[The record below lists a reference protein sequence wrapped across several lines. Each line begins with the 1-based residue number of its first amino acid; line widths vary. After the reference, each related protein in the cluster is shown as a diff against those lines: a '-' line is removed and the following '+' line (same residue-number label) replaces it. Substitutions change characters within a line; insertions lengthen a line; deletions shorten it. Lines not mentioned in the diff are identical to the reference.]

1 MSKICRNNKTSS
13 FSNSDTIRNNF
24 VVQTTNNPIA
34 DEMREELAKMRTE
47 LGLVLKHVSIHAD
60 YVNAVNYLTKQPL
73 VYDYYYDE
81 DAYTVN
87 DRWGVSHKMPKAII
101 RKMGPR
107 VKETKVRI
115 MVTRTEMINMSE
127 IGSTTATTT
136 LIEITIVN

>member
-1 MSKICRNNKTSS
+1 M
-13 FSNSDTIRNNF
+13 
-24 VVQTTNNPIA
+24 VQTTNNPIA
-34 DEMREELAKMRTE
+34 DEMREELAKMRIE
-47 LGLVLKHVSIHAD
+47 LGLVLKHVSIRAD

-101 RKMGPR
+101 RKIGPK

>member
-1 MSKICRNNKTSS
+1 MT
-13 FSNSDTIRNNF
+13 
-24 VVQTTNNPIA
+24 
-34 DEMREELAKMRTE
+34 
-47 LGLVLKHVSIHAD
+47 
-60 YVNAVNYLTKQPL
+60 
-73 VYDYYYDE
+73 
-81 DAYTVN
+81 
-87 DRWGVSHKMPKAII
+87 KAII